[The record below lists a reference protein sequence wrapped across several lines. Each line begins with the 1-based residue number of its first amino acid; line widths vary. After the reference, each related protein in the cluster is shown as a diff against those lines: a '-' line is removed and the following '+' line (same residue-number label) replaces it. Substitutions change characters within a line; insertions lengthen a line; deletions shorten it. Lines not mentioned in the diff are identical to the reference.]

1 MNTKV
6 KNIAIITI
14 ILFIL
19 FSIMPKTM
27 AVSSYTATFTPQVDS
42 TVQQGKSI
50 IFDVAVTGF
59 TDVGQGINSFYAIID
74 YDESIFED
82 IIVDGYTKSVWSNPT
97 FNKETNKMV
106 TESNTFINTT
116 SRVLTVELVTRDDAP
131 LGDTI
136 VRLTNITTSG
146 GSQDIK
152 TADREVTV
160 TVKEP
165 KTITPDPN
173 PDNPDDVPEVDDN
186 KRVIKKL
193 SPYTTVDEFK
203 DMFSNYTVQVYN
215 KSDQLVSDGEYIATE
230 MKAVIDG
237 ETYVL
242 VVRGDLNGDGRLT
255 TTDLSKMKAHIVGTI
270 ILTTFFEMAADINDD
285 NAVTV
290 TDLSRLKLALA
301 GLITL

>member
-27 AVSSYTATFTPQVDS
+27 AVSSYTATFTPQVDN